1 MALQEPALLMQVF
14 ANEDLLA
21 TIMDNVD
28 DPKTLFNLS
37 IILPAAKATFERCPR
52 QLLTA
57 ALSSLPLEL
66 QLLAILY
73 IALKQDH
80 VSRASMI
87 PLLWDYLRLDDTPG
101 LVEPVV
107 AAVEF
112 AMPRDFSNPFATLRK
127 LAAVWG
133 AVEDL
138 AAGFVERSN
147 QYIQACKAAET
158 AGLEPLHYQLG
169 RRLRPLSHL
178 WNREIKLEGL
188 PGYGILDKPQPWS
201 MPLRA
206 SEVHRVKRA
215 LWRIEIFAVVSHEPG
230 NFPDESAVGSGVA
243 EVYNADRLESSAIPP
258 DYDEGTGML
267 LASLPGSEL
276 AELESIYDYLWRETI
291 GKAYQ
296 HTLRAHWPRNEEKK
310 IQQAWA
316 EGNGGMTSRNGEWW
330 GQEHDNFQTQ
340 FAMKRKA
347 QRAMQEHDRH
357 LTYSMSLG
365 LPFLH
370 RVHQQILRDGN
381 VIIPENYPSLRYR
394 SLNGLRDTW
403 LRMDGSR
410 SDDIWRSYDRKLEHI
425 KAGHSVT
432 RRSTVWPAP
441 EDYPGSGAYC
451 AYGHIYVQTRSAQQ
465 FRVEDL
471 WRAGCYMWERR
482 Q

>member
-1 MALQEPALLMQVF
+1 MALQEPALVMQVL

-28 DPKTLFNLS
+28 DPRTLFNLS
-37 IILPAAKATFERCPR
+37 IVLPAAKATFERCPR
-52 QLLTA
+52 QLLTG
-57 ALSSLPLEL
+57 ALSSLPSEL

-73 IALKQDH
+73 TALKQDQ

-87 PLLWDYLRLDDTPG
+87 SLLWDYLRLDDTPG
-101 LVEPVV
+101 FVEPVV
-107 AAVEF
+107 AAIEF
-112 AMPRDFSNPFATLRK
+112 AMPRGFSNPFETLRK
-127 LAAVWG
+127 LAAIWS

-147 QYIQACKAAET
+147 EYIQACTAAE
-158 AGLEPLHYQLG
+158 AADLETVHYELG
-169 RRLRPLSHL
+169 HKLRPLSHL

-188 PGYGILDKPQPWS
+188 PGYEILDKPQPWS

-206 SEVHRVKRA
+206 SEIHRVKRA
-215 LWRIEIFAVVSHEPG
+215 LWRIEIFTVVSYEPRTL
-230 NFPDESAVGSGVA
+230 PTESAVGSGAA
-243 EVYNADRLESSAIPP
+243 EVYGADPIGSSAIPL
-258 DYDEGTGML
+258 DYDEGTRML
-267 LASLPGSEL
+267 LASLRGSEL
-276 AELESIYDYLWRETI
+276 AELESVYDYLWRETI

-296 HTLRAHWPRNEEKK
+296 HKLRALLPGNEEKK
-310 IQQAWA
+310 SQQAWA
-316 EGNGGMTSRNGEWW
+316 EGNGGTTSRNVEWW
-330 GQEHDNFQTQ
+330 EQEHDRLQTQ
-340 FAMKRKA
+340 FAIKRKA
-347 QRAMQEHDRH
+347 ERVMQEHDRY

-410 SDDIWRSYDRKLEHI
+410 SGDLWRSYDHKLEHI
-425 KAGHSVT
+425 KAGNSVT

-451 AYGHIYVQTRSAQQ
+451 AYGTIYVQTRSAKH

-471 WRAGCYMWERR
+471 WRAGCYMWERG